1 MRLVGQESTTK
12 GTIQICFDNAWGSV
26 CDDSWGLSDANVVCG
41 QLGHS
46 NTGKRP
52 CTMKY
57 HVYLSHTVSA

>member
-52 CTMKY
+52 CTMK
-57 HVYLSHTVSA
+57 